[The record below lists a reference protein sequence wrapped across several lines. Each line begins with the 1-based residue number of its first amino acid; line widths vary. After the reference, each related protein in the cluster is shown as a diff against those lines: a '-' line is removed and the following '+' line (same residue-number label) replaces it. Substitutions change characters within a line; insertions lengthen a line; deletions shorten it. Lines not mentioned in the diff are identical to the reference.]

1 MRQVNGMNIDNEL
14 LNEFI
19 VEAKGHLAVIEA
31 GLLHIEAAEGDDD
44 TVNGIFRAAHSI
56 KGTASFFALNK
67 IVELA
72 HVIENL
78 FGELRE
84 HRLTAGPEMIDA
96 LLAAAD
102 ALKEMID
109 NPDGSEQ
116 CDISGHA
123 ASLRR
128 FMDGAR
134 TGAAGEPEPRGGLS
148 AWDLW
153 NKLSSGEEETDPAPP
168 ASAAVAAPSPVQSAA
183 AGASLDAARGD
194 GRAREVVMED
204 RVRVSVPLL
213 NNLLNLAGEMVLRRN
228 QLLRISQEVAGQMP
242 LMEAVAKGIDELTT
256 NLQKTV
262 MKTRMQPIASVFNKF
277 PRIVRDLSRK
287 VGKEVDLTMQGL
299 EVELDRSLV
308 EALVDPL
315 THLVRNSLDH
325 GIEAPDKRAEL
336 NKPLS
341 GALVLR
347 AYHESGRVIVDVC
360 DDGAGID
367 LEKVKAKAVQRGIVG
382 EKEIAAMSE
391 ADIVGLIMTPGFS
404 TADKVTDISGRGVGL
419 DVVKTNIEKLGGKI
433 EVISEPGRGTTFR
446 LILPLTL
453 VIISAFIIFAG
464 GQAFAIPQANVREL
478 LLIQPG
484 ESNRKV
490 EMVQGNPVL
499 YLRGRLLPLVR
510 LEDLL
515 AGENSPGGDAAAN
528 YFSGERTLRVLV
540 IKAGNTAYGL
550 VVDSVY
556 DTEEILVKPLPPVI
570 GGCGAYSGVTVLG
583 DGSIALILDTESL
596 RQRAG
601 IPLAEDGQLPAEANA
616 AKQVGQEM
624 QYILL
629 FRCSGGELLG
639 LDMAMV
645 ARVEKIDVSRLQKIG
660 AKYYFSFQG
669 QTIRVIRP
677 EHYLPLA
684 RRKNNPAIVYI
695 VLPKLVKFPIGI
707 IAEEIHDAVFTTV
720 TLDENG
726 VTGNGILGSALIDG
740 NLVTLV
746 NMHELFAK
754 AAPEYYS
761 RGAGRKRA
769 GGDDGRARAAGDLKA
784 KVLLAEDSPFFLRVV
799 RSFLESEGYEVVAA
813 ENGREALERL
823 QQTKV
828 DLVVSDIEM
837 PLMNGIEL
845 VRAIR
850 ANPALRDL
858 PVIALTSLTGD
869 SNKEKGLRAGFDLY
883 EYKLDRTRL
892 LEKIGGILSARA

>member
-1 MRQVNGMNIDNEL
+1 MDNEL

-31 GLLHIEAAEGDDD
+31 GLLHLEAAEGDDD

-56 KGTASFFALNK
+56 KGTASFFGLNK

-72 HVIENL
+72 HIIENL

-84 HRLTAGPEMIDA
+84 QRLTAGTEMVDA

-109 NPDGSEQ
+109 SPAGSEQ
-116 CDISGHA
+116 YDIAGHA
-123 ASLRR
+123 SALRR
-128 FMDGAR
+128 FMAGGQS
-134 TGAAGEPEPRGGLS
+134 GAARQSEPRGGLS

-153 NKLSSGEEETDPAPP
+153 NKLTGEEQETEPAQPAPTAAAAQP
-168 ASAAVAAPSPVQSAA
+168 AVRSAA
-183 AGASLDAARGD
+183 AGGPPDAARDD
-194 GRAREVVMED
+194 GKAREVVMDD
-204 RVRVSVPLL
+204 RVRVSVSLL

-228 QLLRISQEVAGQMP
+228 QLLRISHEVAGQAP

-287 VGKEVDLTMQGL
+287 VGKEVDLTMQGM

-325 GIEAPDKRAEL
+325 GIESPDKRAEHD
-336 NKPLS
+336 KPPA

-367 LEKVKAKAVQRGIVG
+367 LEKVKAKAVQRGIAG
-382 EKEIAAMSE
+382 EKEVAAMSE

-404 TADKVTDISGRGVGL
+404 TAEKVTDISGRGVGL

-433 EVISEPGRGTTFR
+433 EVISEAGRGTTFR

-453 VIISAFIIFAG
+453 AIISAFIVIAG
-464 GQAFAIPQANVREL
+464 NQAFAIPQANVREL

-484 ESNRKV
+484 ESGRKV

-499 YLRGRLLPLVR
+499 RLRGRILPLVR

-515 AGENSPGGDAAAN
+515 AGENRPGGDAAGQ

-556 DTEEILVKPLPPVI
+556 DTEEILVKPLPPII

-601 IPLAEDGQLPAEANA
+601 ISLDEDGQLPAAANA
-616 AKQVGQEM
+616 AKPVDREM
-624 QYILL
+624 QYLLL
-629 FRCSGGELLG
+629 FKCSGGELLG

-645 ARVEKIDVSRLQKIG
+645 ARVEKIDVSRLQKVG

-669 QTIRVIRP
+669 QTTRVIRP

-684 RRKNNPAIVYI
+684 RRKNKPATVYV

-707 IAEEIHDAVFTTV
+707 IAEEIDDAVYTTV
-720 TLDENG
+720 SMDEGG
-726 VTGNGILGSALIDG
+726 VAGKGILGSALIDG
-740 NLVTLV
+740 KLVTLI
-746 NMHELFAK
+746 NIHELFAK
-754 AAPEYYS
+754 AASEYYS

-769 GGDDGRARAAGDLKA
+769 GGGDGLSRTEEDRKA
-784 KVLLAEDSPFFLRVV
+784 KILLAEDSPFFLRVV
-799 RSFLESEGYEVVAA
+799 KSYLESEGYEVVTA

-823 QQTKV
+823 HQIKV

-850 ANPALRDL
+850 ANPALREL
-858 PVIALTSLTGD
+858 PAIALTSLTD
-869 SNKEKGLRAGFDLY
+869 DKNREKGLRAGFDLY
-883 EYKLDRTRL
+883 EHKLDRTRL
-892 LEKIGGILSARA
+892 LEKISGILPAKA

>member
-1 MRQVNGMNIDNEL
+1 MDNEL

-31 GLLHIEAAEGDDD
+31 GLLHLEAAEGDDD

-56 KGTASFFALNK
+56 KGTASFFGLNK

-72 HVIENL
+72 HIVENL

-84 HRLTAGPEMIDA
+84 HRLTAGAEMVDA

-109 NPDGSEQ
+109 SPAASEQ
-116 CDISGHA
+116 YDIAGC
-123 ASLRR
+123 ASDLRR
-128 FMDGAR
+128 FMAGEQS
-134 TGAAGEPEPRGGLS
+134 GAARQPEPRGGLS

-153 NKLSSGEEETDPAPP
+153 NKLTGEEEKEEPATAP
-168 ASAAVAAPSPVQSAA
+168 AAAVVQPAVQSAA
-183 AGASLDAARGD
+183 AGSPPDAVRDD
-194 GRAREVVMED
+194 GKAREVVMED
-204 RVRVSVPLL
+204 RVRVSVSLL
-213 NNLLNLAGEMVLRRN
+213 NNLLNLAGELVLRRN
-228 QLLRISQEVAGQMP
+228 QLLRISHEVAGQAP

-287 VGKEVDLTMQGL
+287 VGKEVDLTMQGM

-325 GIEAPDKRAEL
+325 GIEGPDKRAEH
-336 NKPLS
+336 NKPPS

-367 LEKVKAKAVQRGIVG
+367 LEKVKVKAVQRGIVG
-382 EKEIAAMSE
+382 EKDVAAMSE

-404 TADKVTDISGRGVGL
+404 TAEKVTDISGRGVGL
-419 DVVKTNIEKLGGKI
+419 DVVKTNIENLGGKV
-433 EVISEPGRGTTFR
+433 EVISEAGRGTTFR

-453 VIISAFIIFAG
+453 AIIAAFIVIAG
-464 GQAFAIPQANVREL
+464 SQAFAIPQANVREL

-484 ESNRKV
+484 ESGRKV
-490 EMVQGNPVL
+490 EVVRGNPVL
-499 YLRGRLLPLVR
+499 RLRGRILPLVR

-515 AGENSPGGDAAAN
+515 AGENRPGGDVAAE

-570 GGCGAYSGVTVLG
+570 GGCGSYSGVTVLG

-601 IPLAEDGQLPAEANA
+601 ISLVEDGKLPAAANA
-616 AKQVGQEM
+616 AKQVDREM

-629 FRCSGGELLG
+629 FKCSGGELLG

-645 ARVEKIDVSRLQKIG
+645 ARVEKIDVSRLQKVG

-669 QTIRVIRP
+669 QTTRVIRP

-684 RRKNNPAIVYI
+684 RRKNKPASVY
-695 VLPKLVKFPIGI
+695 VLLPKLVKVPVGI
-707 IAEEIHDAVFTTV
+707 IAEEIHDAVYTTV
-720 TLDENG
+720 SLDEGG
-726 VTGNGILGSALIDG
+726 VAGNGILGSALIDG
-740 NLVTLV
+740 KLVTLI

-769 GGDDGRARAAGDLKA
+769 GGDEGFSRAAEDRKA
-784 KVLLAEDSPFFLRVV
+784 KILLAEDSPFFLRVV
-799 RSFLESEGYEVVAA
+799 RSFLESVGYEVVTA
-813 ENGREALERL
+813 ENGREALEKL
-823 QQTKV
+823 HQIKV

-850 ANPALRDL
+850 ANPALREL

-869 SNKEKGLRAGFDLY
+869 SHKEKGLRAGFDLY
-883 EYKLDRTRL
+883 EHKLDRTKL
-892 LEKIGGILSARA
+892 LEKISGILPAKA

>member
-1 MRQVNGMNIDNEL
+1 MRQVNGIDMDNEL

-31 GLLHIEAAEGDDD
+31 GLLHLEAAEGDDD

-56 KGTASFFALNK
+56 KGTASFFGLNK

-84 HRLTAGPEMIDA
+84 HRLAAGPEMVDA

-102 ALKEMID
+102 ALKEMLD
-109 NPDGSEQ
+109 SPAGSEQ
-116 CDISGHA
+116 YDIAGHA
-123 ASLRR
+123 SDLRR
-128 FMDGAR
+128 FM
-134 TGAAGEPEPRGGLS
+134 AGEQSGTTQQSEPRGGLS

-153 NKLSSGEEETDPAPP
+153 NELTGEEKEAEPAQPAP
-168 ASAAVAAPSPVQSAA
+168 AAAVVQHAVQSAA
-183 AGASLDAARGD
+183 AGSPPDAARDD
-194 GRAREVVMED
+194 GKAREVVMED
-204 RVRVSVPLL
+204 RVRVSVSLL

-228 QLLRISQEVAGQMP
+228 QLLRISQEVAGQAP

-287 VGKEVDLTMQGL
+287 VGKEVDLTMQGM

-325 GIEAPDKRAEL
+325 GIEAPDKRAEH
-336 NKPLS
+336 NKPPA

-367 LEKVKAKAVQRGIVG
+367 LEKVKAKAVQRGIAG
-382 EKEIAAMSE
+382 EKEVAAMSE
-391 ADIVGLIMTPGFS
+391 DDIVGLIMTPGFS
-404 TADKVTDISGRGVGL
+404 TAEKVTDISGRGVGL
-419 DVVKTNIEKLGGKI
+419 DVVKTNIENLGGKI
-433 EVISEPGRGTTFR
+433 EVISEAGRGTTFR

-453 VIISAFIIFAG
+453 VIISAFIVIAG
-464 GQAFAIPQANVREL
+464 RQAFAISQASVREL

-484 ESNRKV
+484 ESGRKV

-499 YLRGRLLPLVR
+499 RLRGRILPLVR

-515 AGENSPGGDAAAN
+515 DGENRPGVAASD

-570 GGCGAYSGVTVLG
+570 GSCGAYSGVTVLG

-601 IPLAEDGQLPAEANA
+601 IPLIEDGQLPAEANA
-616 AKQVGQEM
+616 AKLVGLEM
-624 QYILL
+624 QYLLL
-629 FRCSGGELLG
+629 FKCSGGELLG

-660 AKYYFSFQG
+660 AKYYFTYQG
-669 QTIRVIRP
+669 QTTRVIRP

-684 RRKNNPAIVYI
+684 RRKNKPATVYV

-707 IAEEIHDAVFTTV
+707 IAEEIDDAVYTTV
-720 TLDENG
+720 SLDEGG
-726 VTGNGILGSALIDG
+726 VAGKGILGSAHIDG
-740 NLVTLV
+740 KLVTLI
-746 NMHELFAK
+746 NIHELFAK

-769 GGDDGRARAAGDLKA
+769 GGGDGFSRTEEDRKA
-784 KVLLAEDSPFFLRVV
+784 KILLAEDSPFFLRVV
-799 RSFLESEGYEVVAA
+799 RSYLESEGYEVVTA

-823 QQTKV
+823 HQIKV

-850 ANPALRDL
+850 ANPVLREL
-858 PVIALTSLTGD
+858 PVIALTSLTDD

-883 EYKLDRTRL
+883 EHKLDRTSL
-892 LEKIGGILSARA
+892 LEKISGILPAKA